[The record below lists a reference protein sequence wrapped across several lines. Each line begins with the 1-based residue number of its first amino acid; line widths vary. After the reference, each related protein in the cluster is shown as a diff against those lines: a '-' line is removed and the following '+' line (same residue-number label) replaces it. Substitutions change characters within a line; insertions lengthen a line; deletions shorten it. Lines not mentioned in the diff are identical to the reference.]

1 MYTVY
6 ICLYPKYPS
15 FKGGRF
21 SKASFFDIH
30 IKLWGCT
37 SHSDWK
43 RLISYQLIWSSWC
56 HMTISIP
63 WFTHPKTNI
72 APQNGGLEDDFPF
85 QLGDFEVP
93 CQTSGVYVVF
103 KTITGTDGCPSQGGW
118 QYPFLWDMNLFCGH
132 CIHLKRLQ
140 DVSKHQYHQ
149 SLFTNLG
156 KCITPGVWWR
166 CGIITSFYP
175 KWWWKVREIPGYFR
189 QI

>member
-103 KTITGTDGCPSQGGW
+103 QNNHRNWWMSPLKVVGNIRFYGTWTCFVDIVYILNGCRMFPSINITRVCSQ
-118 QYPFLWDMNLFCGH
+118 
-132 CIHLKRLQ
+132 I
-140 DVSKHQYHQ
+140 
-149 SLFTNLG
+149 
-156 KCITPGVWWR
+156 
-166 CGIITSFYP
+166 
-175 KWWWKVREIPGYFR
+175 
-189 QI
+189 